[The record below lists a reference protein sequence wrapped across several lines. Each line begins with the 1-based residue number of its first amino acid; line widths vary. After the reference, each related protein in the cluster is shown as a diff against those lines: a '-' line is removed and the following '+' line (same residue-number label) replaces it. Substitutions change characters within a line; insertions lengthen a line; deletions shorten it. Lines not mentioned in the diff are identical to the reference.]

1 MGRRPAAEG
10 VVVASVN
17 VSVPE
22 AFATP
27 GWKALKDAQ
36 APSASARA
44 GVRVAGGGAIPP
56 VLVEPGLRAL
66 RRERL
71 RAGPLHDDVPGK

>member
-1 MGRRPAAEG
+1 MGRSPAAEG
-10 VVVASVN
+10 VVVANVN
-17 VSVPE
+17 VSVPD

-27 GWKALKDAQ
+27 GWKAPKDAQ

-44 GVRVAGGGAIPP
+44 GVRVAGAVRP
-56 VLVEPGLRAL
+56 VLVQPGLRAL

-71 RAGPLHDDVPGK
+71 RAGPVHDDVPGK